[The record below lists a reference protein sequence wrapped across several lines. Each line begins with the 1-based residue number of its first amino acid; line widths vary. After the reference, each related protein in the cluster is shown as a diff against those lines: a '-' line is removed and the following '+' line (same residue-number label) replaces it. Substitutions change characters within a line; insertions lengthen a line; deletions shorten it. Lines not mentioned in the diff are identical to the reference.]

1 MAVMSFNQR
10 VTLALTVFA
19 EHAREQDGRRSLER
33 QTFKHKIQDRLAW
46 SDPLTLSPKDR

>member
-19 EHAREQDGRRSLER
+19 EHAREQDGRRSLD
-33 QTFKHKIQDRLAW
+33 KIQDRLAW